1 MTVEA
6 RFCSISVFSLF
17 HSSSLTFHF
26 MPCNHDRTL
35 IGYGICIACYDRAYA
50 HAMCLL
56 LLREAHACTSFSN
69 NDAVIVSILP
79 LAAVKMRCALELC
92 AWFVKTAFQHLGPCC
107 TNGLYL
113 RVMGSSMPCRWSQT
127 DQDSLHIMPS
137 NRRCFLGAQTQQ
149 VRLAVLRADTH
160 ERKLFRE
167 KPMRYSESAWSK
179 TLILSCPSLDGDVL
193 CTYGLKATD
202 VHTLYTY
209 ILAH

>member
-1 MTVEA
+1 
-6 RFCSISVFSLF
+6 
-17 HSSSLTFHF
+17 

-35 IGYGICIACYDRAYA
+35 IGHGLCIACYDRAYA

-167 KPMRYSESAWSK
+167 KTDAIFWIRMVENPYTELPKPGWWCFVHLWIESDRCAH
-179 TLILSCPSLDGDVL
+179 T
-193 CTYGLKATD
+193 
-202 VHTLYTY
+202 VHLYTCTLRPCLNSSPPSTSPMNLT
-209 ILAH
+209 ILIH